1 MPEDGGAMFKSS
13 EEKEAERKERE
24 AQQAREEAER
34 AEEARVAE
42 EQRKRAAFLAT
53 PVGSATAA
61 KKAGHRFFEVQL
73 QVGGHEGTAGFGSTT
88 SRRSASS
95 SAATLE
101 EIEKLGWHLEHASYF
116 FMITRESSTDHFMAT
131 GQSTAITGVTVG
143 VYLFRNTNVG
153 SSEE

>member
-1 MPEDGGAMFKSS
+1 MFKSS

-24 AQQAREEAER
+24 AAAAREEAER
-34 AEEARVAE
+34 AERARAAE

-53 PVGSATAA
+53 PVGTATAA
-61 KKAGHRFFEVQL
+61 KEAGHRFLEIQL

-88 SRRSASS
+88 SSRSAKS

-116 FMITRESSTDHFMAT
+116 FMITRESSTDHFIT
-131 GQSTAITGVTVG
+131 SGQSTAISGVTVG
-143 VYLFRNTNVG
+143 VYLFRNANVG
-153 SSEE
+153 SPGE